1 MCECL
6 CTLTCKDVVGTAV
19 QGLSAL
25 GEQQL
30 LFARL
35 VWVLIPCF
43 PLPGFRMGGDHRAF
57 VYAAGASETSWEL
70 FLGVGLPKGVKL
82 IWCRCFWMFRGRWS
96 CLHPSTC
103 PSISRS
109 PRVNLLTKK
118 MCSHPQKLGLS
129 ERHADEEGSSQRGWL
144 CCSSAQRRQ
153 LWSRRLLLS
162 SSLELGGLGWDNRP
176 PGEAQVPLGEGRRN
190 HHSEVTTSSWDKEG
204 HHQ

>member
-1 MCECL
+1 
-6 CTLTCKDVVGTAV
+6 
-19 QGLSAL
+19 
-25 GEQQL
+25 
-30 LFARL
+30 
-35 VWVLIPCF
+35 
-43 PLPGFRMGGDHRAF
+43 MGGDHRAF
-57 VYAAGASETSWEL
+57 VYAAGAWETSWEL
-70 FLGVGLPKGVKL
+70 FLGVGLPQGVKL

-176 PGEAQVPLGEGRRN
+176 PGEAQVPLGKGEETITRKVLLAAGTKKVIISKAEALRCESRGSQHCQITMGKSRHRWRDRRVSPN
-190 HHSEVTTSSWDKEG
+190 PPQSACLREAAFCE
-204 HHQ
+204 